1 MPPLLSSGGGSLKIP
16 PPKPSTAG
24 LPRIGAGIGG
34 TTRGIG
40 TSFAKAARTVS
51 GATKTVKTTVPK
63 VATPKV
69 THPKVVAAKAPV
81 PDAALNALVSS
92 MLTPAT
98 PQAAQSAVDAIYAPI
113 RAQYQQQ
120 IAQTAAQA
128 QARAAQMQQVYG
140 AFAQYLSGGPAQ
152 IAAIYN
158 RGQTDGT
165 ALMQGMAG
173 PQGAVGS
180 HLAAN
185 AAINSNLMSQESA
198 NWQAYASQQPRIYSL
213 TATQNVLNML
223 NAAGDSETQLRS
235 KLLDLSSQ
243 EASAVLN
250 YLQQARAQDN
260 SIRQWGFGQAQ
271 AEANARATAAY
282 NAAKLKQT
290 AQSTAFNQKLL
301 ADKFGLA
308 QTSENNKV
316 AYQNLL
322 LAYKKAGIISQD
334 KYRQA
339 MVQVAQNKFDLAKWS
354 AQQKAQTDAT
364 KAATANAKQVQT
376 NQASLNKSLHALT
389 QSVTSWQGKSA
400 PGGGTASRTRS
411 IPVYEKDPKTGK
423 VMRDK
428 NGRPIIVSHN
438 TVRTSSGTGP
448 AYNTQQIWNLA
459 WGNYARPLFAAYRTI
474 YPNEAGI
481 PGRIEARVENAIA
494 SAVGWRPPTT

>member
-16 PPKPSTAG
+16 EPKPSTAG

-120 IAQTAAQA
+120 IA
-128 QARAAQMQQVYG
+128 
-140 AFAQYLSGGPAQ
+140 
-152 IAAIYN
+152 
-158 RGQTDGT
+158 
-165 ALMQGMAG
+165 
-173 PQGAVGS
+173 VGS

-271 AEANARATAAY
+271 AEANARATAA
-282 NAAKLKQT
+282 
-290 AQSTAFNQKLL
+290 FNQKLL

-389 QSVTSWQGKSA
+389 QSVTSW
-400 PGGGTASRTRS
+400 
-411 IPVYEKDPKTGK
+411 
-423 VMRDK
+423 
-428 NGRPIIVSHN
+428 
-438 TVRTSSGTGP
+438 
-448 AYNTQQIWNLA
+448 
-459 WGNYARPLFAAYRTI
+459 
-474 YPNEAGI
+474 
-481 PGRIEARVENAIA
+481 
-494 SAVGWRPPTT
+494 